1 MFGLGTTEMLV
12 ILGVAVLLFGRR
24 LPEVGESLGRGLYEF
39 QRGIE
44 FGQLCPPRVRP
55 SLLSE
60 ELTLALLIV
69 ATGVALATLIWSWF
83 AY

>member
-39 QRGIE
+39 RRGIE
-44 FGQLCPPRVRP
+44 LGQLDPPRVRP
-55 SLLSE
+55 SLLDE
-60 ELTLALLIV
+60 ELTFALLIV
-69 ATGVALATLIWSWF
+69 AMGAAVATLLWSWF
-83 AY
+83 AN